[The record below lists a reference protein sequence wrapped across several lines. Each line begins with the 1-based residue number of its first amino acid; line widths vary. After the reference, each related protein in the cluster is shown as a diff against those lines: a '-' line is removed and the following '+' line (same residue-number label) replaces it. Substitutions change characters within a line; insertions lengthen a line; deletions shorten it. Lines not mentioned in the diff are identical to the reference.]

1 MPSGAENVWAV
12 FYLTTMTDLLLYP
25 ISTSVQHGSRETRT
39 LGTAVRRAVGLR
51 LAGLRLA
58 GLRLA
63 GLCIAWFL
71 AGMGVLAGPSAHAQS
86 GADVEVIAE
95 TNGTVVGKEDPVL
108 YTLRVRGVSPSAVET
123 PEPPAT
129 THLVLD
135 SPTPST
141 NRKVSFQSGK
151 LGQTVSFQWSYRPMR
166 VGIARLRAVD
176 VVIDGTPYT
185 TEEIRVRVVP
195 QAQSPLASAGP
206 HGTARSSNGTGL
218 RKTLGADDLFI
229 RVATSTQSVY
239 QNEQATVSYRLFFR
253 PGIRLRHSRLA
264 SAWDANGFWREE
276 LDVASRPVPSV
287 EQIDGESYRT
297 IVLKRVAVFPTRTG
311 TLRID
316 PLQIETEAYAAR
328 SRPPAERYSVQS
340 QYEPVTLSSD
350 PLTLD
355 VKPLPER
362 APASFHGAVGQFDL
376 DVRIPNDTAR
386 VGGAVNL
393 TLRVRGRGNIA
404 TLQPPTVDIPGAFE
418 VYDPKIETNLDR
430 GGTQI
435 RGTKTFSYVLV
446 PRSNGRYV
454 IPDIELAYFNP
465 ETADYTVLRSDPMT
479 VHVTG
484 DAAPVALST
493 TGAGLPVGDIAGIME
508 AGASWTTTNAVPLYL
523 RVWPYAVLAIPL
535 LIAGGLLALARPSP
549 PKKPAALDAAHERL
563 TQAEA
568 QMQAHEPAEFYA
580 TIEQT
585 LFQFLRDRTG
595 VPVAGFSRERLD
607 AFLRDAGVDADDRQ
621 ATRELLDTCDRARFA
636 PDPPSQSAMQVAHRR
651 ATMLI
656 RRFDTLLSTSTPNST
671 LTSS

>member
-1 MPSGAENVWAV
+1 
-12 FYLTTMTDLLLYP
+12 MTDLLFYL

-39 LGTAVRRAVGLR
+39 LSFAVARAAGLR

-63 GLCIAWFL
+63 GLCIVCLL
-71 AGMGVLAGPSAHAQS
+71 AGMAVSAGPSAHAQTRP
-86 GADVEVIAE
+86 DVEVIAE

-108 YTLRVRGVSPSAVET
+108 YTVRVRGVSPSAVET

-129 THLVLD
+129 TNLVLD

-166 VGIARLRAVD
+166 VGVARLRAVD
-176 VVIDGTPYT
+176 VVIDGTTYT

-206 HGTARSSNGTGL
+206 HGTARPSDDTGT
-218 RKTLGADDLFI
+218 RPRNTLGADDLFI
-229 RVATSTQSVY
+229 RVATNTQAVY

-253 PGIRLRHSRLA
+253 PGIQLRHSRLA

-276 LDVASRPVPSV
+276 LDVASRPVPNV
-287 EQIDGESYRT
+287 EQVDGESYRT

-350 PLTLD
+350 LLTLD

-386 VGGAVNL
+386 VGGAVTL

-484 DAAPVALST
+484 DAAPAALST

-508 AGASWTTTNAVPLYL
+508 AGASWTTTDAVPLYL

-568 QMQAHEPAEFYA
+568 QMQAQEPAEFYA
-580 TIEQT
+580 TIEKT

-656 RRFDTLLSTSTPNST
+656 RRFDALLSTSTPNST